1 MSAEEWKSLKKR
13 LEEERDLTLAL
24 REAEKQRRKEERLRK
39 LRELHEEKRRERLKQ
54 EEWLRPRE
62 DTLCEDSKVGVK
74 TQQQ

>member
-1 MSAEEWKSLKKR
+1 MSVEEWKSLKKR

-74 TQQQ
+74 TR